1 MAYIYLAVAFCL
13 NATANIILKISANS
27 FQGEYFFAT
36 VSKETF
42 LSFLKERSLFILGI
56 FLFAL
61 NVLFYYASLRTVQVS
76 IAYPVM
82 VAMSVLIIN
91 GYAIFFLNESIRT
104 IQVAGYIAIII
115 GVMCV
120 FFGAK

>member
-1 MAYIYLAVAFCL
+1 MHYIYLTIAFCL

-27 FQGEYFFAT
+27 FQGKPFFTA
-36 VSKETF
+36 VSRETL
-42 LSFLKERSLFILGI
+42 LSFIKERSLFIFGI

-61 NVLFYYASLRTVQVS
+61 NVFFYYASLRTVQVS
-76 IAYPVM
+76 VAYPVM

-91 GYAIFFLNESIRT
+91 GYAIFFLNESIRA
-104 IQVAGYIAIII
+104 IQVAGYVAIII